1 VPFRFHI
8 KSAKGTVED
17 QRFGKGRKEPPPH
30 ITSHSSYP
38 NV

>member
-17 QRFGKGRKEPPPH
+17 QRFGKGRKAPPH